1 MEQRE
6 LVKLAFQT
14 RLSLLSLCKQQGS
27 LPKPFARVTPH
38 AISASKP
45 SSSGENHD
53 KTNPLTSTQLYTT
66 VDDISTD
73 YDDEIIW
80 KLFAVSTSISPISI
94 HIHPIIM
101 YHICHSTVTHVL
113 VIMTI
118 KSIGN
123 SLKCFPFSHPFP
135 LTSIPSWICFL
146 KERGPRIQVI
156 CCIKKLFVIF
166 SFYPG
171 KCFFFG

>member
-1 MEQRE
+1 MHLYCIYRGESWISRRCVFPLSGMERRE

-14 RLSLLSLCKQQGS
+14 RLSLLPLCKQQGS

-38 AISASKP
+38 SISASKT

-80 KLFAVSTSISPISI
+80 KLFAVLTIISPISI
-94 HIHPIIM
+94 HIHPILM
-101 YHICHSTVTHVL
+101 YHNVSYATA
-113 VIMTI
+113 
-118 KSIGN
+118 
-123 SLKCFPFSHPFP
+123 
-135 LTSIPSWICFL
+135 
-146 KERGPRIQVI
+146 Q
-156 CCIKKLFVIF
+156 
-166 SFYPG
+166 
-171 KCFFFG
+171 